1 MEAVLQTPVEEPPRI
16 VVPRRWIGAPESRWN
31 PTVVLLITV
40 VAAMAG
46 LVASLL
52 AGSLSPWLAI
62 PALGLGYYAI
72 FTPLHDATHGVAH
85 RNRSV
90 NAVIGRL
97 TGFALM
103 LPYPLFR
110 AAHLT
115 HHAHTNV
122 PGHDP
127 DLMVARSPRWLAPLW
142 FLRTPLHY
150 RAMVYGRR
158 MLRTRSAQIEAALTE
173 VAIVAVVVGAIA
185 TGHGEALL
193 QLWILPAALAILLL
207 AFAFDLLPHHP
218 HTTRERYYDTRVY
231 PGRVLNALLL
241 GQNYHLIH
249 HLWTTIPWYHYE
261 DAFRDV
267 ESDLV
272 ARGAPIGWRRLAERP

>member
-1 MEAVLQTPVEEPPRI
+1 MA
-16 VVPRRWIGAPESRWN
+16 VPRRWIGAPDARWN
-31 PTVVLLITV
+31 PTVLLLLGVTGWMLGIS
-40 VAAMAG
+40 AA
-46 LVASLL
+46 LL
-52 AGSLSPWLAI
+52 FGSLSSWVAI
-62 PALGLGYYAI
+62 PALGLGYYVI

-85 RNRSV
+85 RSRRV
-90 NAVIGRL
+90 NAIIGRV

-122 PGHDP
+122 PGEDP
-127 DLMVARSPRWLAPLW
+127 DLMVAHRPRWLAPLW

-150 RAMVYGRR
+150 RAMVYGRG
-158 MLRTRSAQIEAALTE
+158 MLRSRRDRIEAALTE
-173 VAIVAVVVGAIA
+173 IGIVAWIVVAIAAGQ
-185 TGHGEALL
+185 GSALL

-218 HTTRERYYDTRVY
+218 HTTQERYYDTRIY

-241 GQNYHLIH
+241 GQNYHLVH
-249 HLWTTIPWYHYE
+249 HLWTTIPWYRYE
-261 DAFRDV
+261 PAFRDV
-267 ESDLV
+267 EPELRE
-272 ARGAPIGWRRLAERP
+272 RGAPIGWHRLAERP